1 MALSWCTTLY
11 YTWLVFE
18 EVDWSKRGEYM
29 TAKHQITPAMANE
42 ALADPGRLV
51 LDPDPAS
58 ESGRSVRIIG
68 WSATHGGLVTVIV
81 LQHLGREYGVNGWS
95 ANDVDRR
102 RYRGQEE

>member
-1 MALSWCTTLY
+1 M
-11 YTWLVFE
+11 FE

-29 TAKHQITPAMANE
+29 TAKHQITPTVANE

-58 ESGRSVRIIG
+58 ESGRSVRIVG
-68 WSATHGGLVTVIV
+68 WSPTHGGLVTVIV
-81 LQHLGREYGVNGWS
+81 LEDRGHEYGVNGWP

-102 RYRGQEE
+102 RYRDQEE

>member
-1 MALSWCTTLY
+1 M
-11 YTWLVFE
+11 
-18 EVDWSKRGEYM
+18 RGDYM

-68 WSATHGGLVTVIV
+68 WSVTQGGLVTVIV
-81 LQHLGREYGVNGWS
+81 LEDRGHEYGVNGWP

-102 RYRGQEE
+102 RYRDQEE